1 MFNSIEDMK
10 NEMLKRPENFLY
22 SGDLDLRV
30 WGFANGF
37 GTHRDADLITQ
48 SNHAYVLKELRK
60 ISPQSVQLMEC
71 SHWLVGYC
79 SHIMIKTSAT
89 KTMEK
94 LYEIYER
101 SESYAVLDD
110 DDFCRRECEQ
120 AAEAYDNWAKYDV
133 GKLAEQNEII
143 ALCDSDGDFDPTEE
157 QEEKLRRIVAD
168 CIMDYGGDGSYNDD
182 HLRESIIETFLPP
195 TDVEV
200 AEAAG
205 QRRLAGV

>member
-1 MFNSIEDMK
+1 MFNSIEEMK
-10 NEMLKRPENFLY
+10 ADMLKRPDSFMY
-22 SGDLDLRV
+22 CGDLDLKV
-30 WGFANGF
+30 WGFAPF
-37 GTHRDADLITQ
+37 GVNRDSDILTQ
-48 SNHAYVLKELRK
+48 SNHEYVLRELRK
-60 ISPQSVQLMEC
+60 VSGKSVQIMQC

-79 SHIMIKTSAT
+79 DHIMVRTTAT

-157 QEEKLRRIVAD
+157 QEETLRQLVSEAIL
-168 CIMDYGGDGSYNDD
+168 DYGGDGSYNDA
-182 HLRESIIETFLPP
+182 HLLESIIEAFLPP
-195 TDVEV
+195 TAVEV

-205 QRRLAGV
+205 QGRLIEV